1 MINED
6 LFERIVD
13 ILLELKINPGLRAD
27 FKGDVEA
34 RVHQKRHG
42 GSYTPPESQPAS
54 TRLAQGETGAMKRY
68 RKAAARQAARKVAKN
83 LPGSRY

>member
-1 MINED
+1 MINEN
-6 LFERIVD
+6 LFEKIVD

-34 RVHQKRHG
+34 RVYHKRHG

-54 TRLAQGETGAMKRY
+54 ARLAQGETGAMARY
-68 RKAAARQAARKVAKN
+68 RRSAAKQAARIVAKKS
-83 LPGSRY
+83 SRF